1 MDTRT
6 IQHQQNRTLL
16 LKLNSPALQ
25 VWLRFSFVKNLLGE
39 KSMVRPFPRETV
51 NEYFNAHD
59 LKVKLQPLMSKL
71 VYNFNNFNA

>member
-1 MDTRT
+1 
-6 IQHQQNRTLL
+6 
-16 LKLNSPALQ
+16 
-25 VWLRFSFVKNLLGE
+25 VKNLLGE